1 MKVVHLYMSLLH
13 VATTWCE
20 WWQMC
25 REHWEVRK
33 GVTDDIP
40 FNAKVRGEGAE
51 NRPDFSSNWFI
62 LFLHCEGRKQ
72 FICAK

>member
-1 MKVVHLYMSLLH
+1 
-13 VATTWCE
+13 
-20 WWQMC
+20 MC

-62 LFLHCEGRKQ
+62 LFLRCEGHKR